1 MSIQCLKMAWE
12 SIKSNKMRSFLTMLG
27 IIIGVTALVTLV
39 SLVNG
44 ATGAITSQVESLG
57 NDMLMVTVMD
67 DKSAPLRLENLE
79 EISRLDGVRQASP
92 SGSMNA
98 RAKRGSTETS
108 VSVYGVLPAY
118 ADIQGLELDRG
129 RFLKTADVDNRS
141 YVAVLSH
148 DLHETLF
155 GDEDGLDQFITVGGR
170 SFRVVG
176 VLKESDSMMVSMMN
190 SGTLYVPFTV
200 ESRMA
205 GQPVI
210 MSFYVSSSGSTDDA
224 ETAVNQYLLRRFQ
237 QDEDSFSILNMSSVS
252 SAMDTITGT
261 LSLLLGGIAA
271 ISLLVGG
278 IGIMNIMLVSVTERT
293 REIGIRKSLGAKQK
307 DIRGQFVIEAGTTS
321 AVGGVLGIV
330 FGLLLARAATIAV
343 GAIMSSSMNG
353 ITFSAV
359 PTLSDIA
366 VSFGVSVGIG
376 VLFGYLPANKAAKL
390 NPIDALRYD

>member
-92 SGSMNA
+92 SGSMSA

-155 GDEDGLDQFITVGGR
+155 GDEDQFITVGGR

-205 GQPVI
+205 GQPDI

-293 REIGIRKSLGAKQK
+293 REIGIRKAIGASRRS
-307 DIRGQFVIEAGTTS
+307 IMAQFLIEALLISLLGCFFGLALS
-321 AVGGVLGIV
+321 GGILALATALNSTIV
-330 FGLLLARAATIAV
+330 FSMSPSVVILAVVFSSGVGLI
-343 GAIMSSSMNG
+343 
-353 ITFSAV
+353 
-359 PTLSDIA
+359 
-366 VSFGVSVGIG
+366 FG
-376 VLFGYLPANKAAKL
+376 LYPANKAAKKH
-390 NPIDALRYD
+390 PIEALRYEG